1 MDASNPNDAGDPT
14 ELSGNQSHDNP
25 DNAAVDAAYDKDPKN
40 KFAAGKHK
48 AGSGPDEQ
56 IWSGGYSA
64 VDQSGSFIILAVITV
79 GLIVGGI
86 FFWPVLF
93 AIPVLWIAQL
103 ARVWWIKIGVAYEL
117 TTRRF
122 MHEHGVIKRTT
133 DRIEVIDIDDVTV
146 EQGILDRMFNVGTIK
161 ITSSDRTHPELR
173 IPGIKDVKEVA
184 LMIDDARQ
192 VQRDRRGVYI
202 ESV

>member
-1 MDASNPNDAGDPT
+1 MDSSNPNDAGNPPNFSTPNDAPTDAGERDPGA
-14 ELSGNQSHDNP
+14 EFS
-25 DNAAVDAAYDKDPKN
+25 
-40 KFAAGKHK
+40 AGKRK
-48 AGSGPDEQ
+48 AGGGADEH

-64 VDQSGSFIILAVITV
+64 VDQSGSFMILTLITI
-79 GLIVGGI
+79 GLIVGGV
-86 FFWPVLF
+86 FFWPILI
-93 AIPVLWIAQL
+93 AIPVLWIGQFI
-103 ARVWWIKIGVAYEL
+103 RVWWIKMGVAYEL

-122 MHEHGVIKRTT
+122 IHEHGVIKRTT

-146 EQGILDRMFNVGTIK
+146 EQGILDRMFNVGTIR

-173 IPGIKDVKEVA
+173 IPGIKEVKKVA

>member
-1 MDASNPNDAGDPT
+1 MDASNPNDAGQGNNFSTPNDDGQDP
-14 ELSGNQSHDNP
+14 GQR
-25 DNAAVDAAYDKDPKN
+25 DAGQE
-40 KFAAGKHK
+40 FTAGKRK
-48 AGSGPDEQ
+48 SGGGPDEH

-64 VDQSGSFIILAVITV
+64 VDQSGSFMILTLITI
-79 GLIVGGI
+79 GLIVGGV
-86 FFWPVLF
+86 FFWPILI
-93 AIPVLWIAQL
+93 AIPVLWIAQFI
-103 ARVWWIKIGVAYEL
+103 RVWWIKLGVAYEL
-117 TTRRF
+117 TSRRF
-122 MHEHGVIKRTT
+122 IHEHGVIKRTT

-173 IPGIKDVKEVA
+173 IPGIKEVKKVA

>member
-1 MDASNPNDAGDPT
+1 MDASNPNDAGNPNF
-14 ELSGNQSHDNP
+14 GVPPHDNP
-25 DNAAVDAAYDKDPKN
+25 NNAAVDAANEQDPKD
-40 KFAAGKHK
+40 KFTAGKRNS
-48 AGSGPDEQ
+48 GGGPDEQ

-64 VDQSGSFIILAVITV
+64 VDQSGSFMVLSLITI
-79 GLIVGGI
+79 GLIVGGV
-86 FFWPVLF
+86 FFWPILI
-93 AIPVLWIAQL
+93 AIPVLWVAQL
-103 ARVWWIKIGVAYEL
+103 IRVWWVKIGVSYEL

-173 IPGIKDVKEVA
+173 IPGIKDVKKVA

>member
-1 MDASNPNDAGDPT
+1 MDASNPNDAGHGNNFSTPNDDGTNPVDRDPGEEFT
-14 ELSGNQSHDNP
+14 
-25 DNAAVDAAYDKDPKN
+25 
-40 KFAAGKHK
+40 AGKRK
-48 AGSGPDEQ
+48 AGGGPDEH

-64 VDQSGSFIILAVITV
+64 VDQSGSFMILTLITI
-79 GLIVGGI
+79 GLIVGGV
-86 FFWPVLF
+86 FFWPILI
-93 AIPVLWIAQL
+93 AIPVLWIAQFI
-103 ARVWWIKIGVAYEL
+103 RVWWIKMGVAYEL

-122 MHEHGVIKRTT
+122 IHEYGVIKRTT

-161 ITSSDRTHPELR
+161 VTSSDRTHPELR
-173 IPGIKDVKEVA
+173 IPGIKDVKKVA

>member
-1 MDASNPNDAGDPT
+1 MDASNPNNPFNPNDP
-14 ELSGNQSHDNP
+14 GQQSQSDNP
-25 DNAAVDAAYDKDPKN
+25 ENAAVDGAYGQDPEN
-40 KFAAGKHK
+40 KFAAGKK
-48 AGSGPDEQ
+48 KSGSGPDEQ

-64 VDQSGSFIILAVITV
+64 VDQSGSFLILSLVTV

-93 AIPVLWIAQL
+93 AIPVLWVAQL
-103 ARVWWIKIGVAYEL
+103 IRVWWIKMGVSYEL

-173 IPGIKDVKEVA
+173 IPGIKDVKKVA

>member
-1 MDASNPNDAGDPT
+1 MDASNPNDAGNPHDAAMDA
-14 ELSGNQSHDNP
+14 GNQ
-25 DNAAVDAAYDKDPKN
+25 DPGE
-40 KFAAGKHK
+40 KFTAGKRK
-48 AGSGPDEQ
+48 SGGGGPDEH

-64 VDQSGSFIILAVITV
+64 VDQSGSFMILSLITV
-79 GLIVGGI
+79 GLIVGG
-86 FFWPVLF
+86 VLIPWILL
-93 AIPVLWIAQL
+93 AIPVLWIAQFI
-103 ARVWWIKIGVAYEL
+103 RVWWIKMGVAYEL

-122 MHEHGVIKRTT
+122 IHEYGVIKRTT

-173 IPGIKDVKEVA
+173 IPGIKDVKRVA
-184 LMIDDARQ
+184 LLIDDARQ
-192 VQRDRRGVYI
+192 EQRDRRGVYI

>member
-1 MDASNPNDAGDPT
+1 MDASNPNDAAIDPA
-14 ELSGNQSHDNP
+14 EKNVEDQSP
-25 DNAAVDAAYDKDPKN
+25 QE
-40 KFAAGKHK
+40 KFTAGRKR
-48 AGSGPDEQ
+48 GERGPDEK

-64 VDQSGSFIILAVITV
+64 VDQSGSFIVLTLITV

-86 FFWPVLF
+86 FLWPILL
-93 AIPVLWIAQL
+93 AIPVLWIGQL
-103 ARVWWIKIGVAYEL
+103 IRVWWIKMGVSYEL

-146 EQGILDRMFNVGTIK
+146 EQGILDRMFNVGTIR

-173 IPGIKDVKEVA
+173 IPGIKDVKKVA
-184 LMIDDARQ
+184 LMMDDARQ
-192 VQRDRRGVYI
+192 AERDRRGVYI